1 MAAFTTVLAFDLGA
15 STGRAIRAVY
25 DGERL
30 KWKEIHRFDNIPA
43 VENGHLRW
51 NMEALLGEIRIAIQK
66 AGKTDSLAFDTWGVD
81 FGLLDADG
89 KLLEDPVH
97 YRDERTKDW
106 PQRVAQKIEL
116 HSLYVRTGN
125 QYTVPVAGITRG
137 TARSVKTSKASA
149 VHPGSAGG
157 NAGSGSD
164 LGTIHCFHQSDV
176 ESCCRNLG
184 FGTAETDGN
193 GSGIIRSHDRQW

>member
-81 FGLLDADG
+81 LDCWMRMENYWRILFITG
-89 KLLEDPVH
+89 TSG
-97 YRDERTKDW
+97 R
-106 PQRVAQKIEL
+106 
-116 HSLYVRTGN
+116 RTG
-125 QYTVPVAGITRG
+125 P
-137 TARSVKTSKASA
+137 SV
-149 VHPGSAGG
+149 
-157 NAGSGSD
+157 
-164 LGTIHCFHQSDV
+164 
-176 ESCCRNLG
+176 
-184 FGTAETDGN
+184 
-193 GSGIIRSHDRQW
+193 SHRK

>member
-89 KLLEDPVH
+89 KLHCSSCWH
-97 YRDERTKDW
+97 YK
-106 PQRVAQKIEL
+106 
-116 HSLYVRTGN
+116 
-125 QYTVPVAGITRG
+125 
-137 TARSVKTSKASA
+137 
-149 VHPGSAGG
+149 
-157 NAGSGSD
+157 
-164 LGTIHCFHQSDV
+164 
-176 ESCCRNLG
+176 RN
-184 FGTAETDGN
+184 
-193 GSGIIRSHDRQW
+193 SQIC

>member
-81 FGLLDADG
+81 YWRILFITGTSG
-89 KLLEDPVH
+89 
-97 YRDERTKDW
+97 R
-106 PQRVAQKIEL
+106 
-116 HSLYVRTGN
+116 RTG
-125 QYTVPVAGITRG
+125 P
-137 TARSVKTSKASA
+137 SV
-149 VHPGSAGG
+149 
-157 NAGSGSD
+157 
-164 LGTIHCFHQSDV
+164 
-176 ESCCRNLG
+176 
-184 FGTAETDGN
+184 
-193 GSGIIRSHDRQW
+193 SHRK

>member
-30 KWKEIHRFDNIPA
+30 QWKEIHRFDNIPA

-89 KLLEDPVH
+89 KLLEDPRRLQGQQNARQDQH
-97 YRDERTKDW
+97 HHGCR
-106 PQRVAQKIEL
+106 PPAPPAVA
-116 HSLYVRTGN
+116 R
-125 QYTVPVAGITRG
+125 
-137 TARSVKTSKASA
+137 
-149 VHPGSAGG
+149 
-157 NAGSGSD
+157 
-164 LGTIHCFHQSDV
+164 
-176 ESCCRNLG
+176 
-184 FGTAETDGN
+184 
-193 GSGIIRSHDRQW
+193 

>member
-1 MAAFTTVLAFDLGA
+1 MAAFLRQCLLLTLGA

-89 KLLEDPVH
+89 KLLEDPCSITGTSG
-97 YRDERTKDW
+97 R
-106 PQRVAQKIEL
+106 
-116 HSLYVRTGN
+116 RTG
-125 QYTVPVAGITRG
+125 P
-137 TARSVKTSKASA
+137 SV
-149 VHPGSAGG
+149 
-157 NAGSGSD
+157 
-164 LGTIHCFHQSDV
+164 
-176 ESCCRNLG
+176 
-184 FGTAETDGN
+184 
-193 GSGIIRSHDRQW
+193 SHRK

>member
-1 MAAFTTVLAFDLGA
+1 
-15 STGRAIRAVY
+15 
-25 DGERL
+25 
-30 KWKEIHRFDNIPA
+30 
-43 VENGHLRW
+43 
-51 NMEALLGEIRIAIQK
+51 MEALLGEIRIAIQK

-125 QYTVPVAGITRG
+125 QILAINTLFQL
-137 TARSVKTSKASA
+137 SA
-149 VHPGSAGG
+149 LQEEQPDLLRRAKHLLFIPDLFGG